1 MANTI
6 RKISEIK
13 IGTRH
18 RKDMGDIQAF
28 ADNIKAVG
36 LLHPVVINKNDELIA
51 GERRIRAYELL
62 GRTEIAVTVVDLG
75 EIVHGEFAENEQRK
89 NFTPSE
95 AVEIQRAVGPLFKAE
110 AKERQ
115 AVGGKLKGKAGA
127 KLAQPAKGKTR
138 DKIAKYTGIKRT
150 SLKKAE
156 VIVAASEAEPDNKE
170 IAGLVKEMDTTGK
183 VDGPYKQLTAAQ
195 DARSKEAKPR
205 KPATNGATPA
215 PASQYRSLTGGPDGN
230 TPEQRWQHALGNIA
244 GEAVAL
250 RAFWTRIFGDWEK
263 YDCPSDLVTL
273 AKQAAQAWT
282 ELAADLSKNKETD
295 DAVKA
300 KAAT

>member
-1 MANTI
+1 MANTT

-36 LLHPVVINKNDELIA
+36 LLHPVVINKSDELIA
-51 GERRIRAYELL
+51 GARRIRAYELL
-62 GRTEIAVTVVDLG
+62 GKTEIPVTVVDLE
-75 EIVHGEFAENEQRK
+75 EIVRGEFSENEQRK
-89 NFTPSE
+89 AFTPSE
-95 AVEIQRAVGPLFKAE
+95 AVKIKRAVKPLFAAE
-110 AKERQ
+110 AKARQ
-115 AVGGKLKGKAGA
+115 AVGGKLKGRAGV

-138 DKIAKYTGIKRT
+138 DKIARYTGLKPT
-150 SLKKAE
+150 SLAKAE
-156 VIVAASEAEPDNKE
+156 AIVEASEAEPDNKE

-183 VDGPYKQLTAAQ
+183 IDGPYQKLA
-195 DARSKEAKPR
+195 
-205 KPATNGATPA
+205 ATPA
-215 PASQYRSLTGGPDGN
+215 PAPRELLRGGAFQRPPLPPHDEAEKRWQRSLGYLAGD
-230 TPEQRWQHALGNIA
+230 AIA
-244 GEAVAL
+244 M
-250 RAFWTRIFGDWEK
+250 RAAWKRELGDWEK
-263 YDCPSDLVTL
+263 FDCPSDLVTL

-282 ELAADLSKNKETD
+282 ELAANLSKNKETD